1 MPRTLSTTLLVEKNK
16 LQSTHPWVYL
26 FEVSIVGAPGPY
38 RLAAYDQ
45 DVVFHGL
52 NFLRAPLTLDAL
64 EEPTNASLVNL
75 RVTVQNVD
83 QEVISLLENYWAS
96 SGDPAWT
103 CTIWTI
109 DATQPNETPFFAGE
123 VFTVQQCA
131 TDYVNASFDLV
142 AEGLTLSM
150 LLPKR
155 RYTASNGYTKL
166 VRR

>member
-1 MPRTLSTTLLVEKNK
+1 MPRTLSTTLLIEKNK
-16 LQSTHPWVYL
+16 LSSTHPWVYL
-26 FEVSIVGAPGPY
+26 FEVVITGAPGPY

-45 DVVFHGL
+45 DVLFHGL

-103 CTIWTI
+103 CTIWRMEGAWSGCTAWTSPIWTI

-131 TDYVNASFDLV
+131 TDYVNASFDL
-142 AEGLTLSM
+142 
-150 LLPKR
+150 
-155 RYTASNGYTKL
+155 
-166 VRR
+166 